1 MLCSLYICSEMK
13 CPTVGKLS
21 AHSSVMTS
29 NRCLKH
35 QCSPLIFFHLISK
48 QIGRHLKGSERFCL
62 SLPIKCS
69 LVMDWYLHFKA
80 TEMFFGLLGS
90 LGQTCSWQTDVWQTV
105 RPAHHDLRSHSLCR
119 KDFSNFCVKYS
130 RSWEYNRKQCDEG
143 LSWRPCVKDLEFST
157 DKNMKRW
164 TNLGQL

>member
-1 MLCSLYICSEMK
+1 MQKWLTRANMLCSLYICSEMK

-29 NRCLKH
+29 SRCLKH

-48 QIGRHLKGSERFCL
+48 QMGRHLKGFERFCL

-80 TEMFFGLLGS
+80 TEMFFGLVGS
-90 LGQTCSWQTDVWQTV
+90 LGQNSSWQTDVWQAV
-105 RPAHHDLRSHSLCR
+105 RLAHHDLRSHSFCR
-119 KDFSNFCVKYS
+119 KDFCNFCVKS
-130 RSWEYNRKQCDEG
+130 LCSGEHNRMQCGEG
-143 LSWRPCVKDLEFST
+143 LCDGFGIINR
-157 DKNMKRW
+157 
-164 TNLGQL
+164 